1 MDNGLGI
8 YLSPF
13 SDIFGSRICYGGTH
27 ESLSEQVRGSN
38 FSSDGLRSTLR
49 DVGKQI
55 ACTIEEVICAD
66 HPSLEPEK
74 PEFLQEDPDVE
85 YPEPLSSLDNVI
97 VVEGILVNQDRYDLE
112 EEIAI
117 PPTGTCTHICGQGP
131 EAQVCKAMI
140 PIQRLKEL
148 ADKDDI
154 GELVTYRC

>member
-1 MDNGLGI
+1 MG
-8 YLSPF
+8 
-13 SDIFGSRICYGGTH
+13 
-27 ESLSEQVRGSN
+27 
-38 FSSDGLRSTLR
+38 
-49 DVGKQI
+49 
-55 ACTIEEVICAD
+55 TIEEVTCAD

-74 PEFLQEDPDVE
+74 PEFLQVDPDVE

-97 VVEGILVNQDRYDLE
+97 VVEGVLVNQDRYDLE

-131 EAQVCKAMI
+131 EARVCKAMI

-154 GELVTYRC
+154 GELVTYRCSECASCQRCKESPRMKARSRREEIEQDPSKRVGQHKPFSHQTCPELSSQ